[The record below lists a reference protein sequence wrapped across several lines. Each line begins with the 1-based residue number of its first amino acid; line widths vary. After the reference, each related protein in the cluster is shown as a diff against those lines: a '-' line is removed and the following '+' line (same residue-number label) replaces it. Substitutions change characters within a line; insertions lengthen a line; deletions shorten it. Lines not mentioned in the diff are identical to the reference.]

1 MPYKAPFKYTYL
13 NLKVFKKIYRYFC
26 LLNYLIIS
34 LNIFKYIEYISRLF
48 IADYFDHTAILGLQ
62 NENDTMVDHRLNKL
76 KICLF

>member
-1 MPYKAPFKYTYL
+1 MVVASKSIILTFLYF
-13 NLKVFKKIYRYFC
+13 NLINFLCHINP
-26 LLNYLIIS
+26 LSNI